1 MTISISEPSRED
13 VERLVAF
20 LRAFPE
26 DGQFVD
32 PEDDVLEG
40 LKDVTLFGLV
50 EVMPQTQRCPTCG
63 RGSPQP
69 RRWYITAPGRALL
82 ALAEEK
88 EA

>member
-1 MTISISEPSRED
+1 MTISISEPARED

-20 LRAFPE
+20 LLDFPD
-26 DGQFVD
+26 DGQFVE
-32 PEDDVLEG
+32 PGDDVAQN
-40 LKDVTLFGLV
+40 LKDALLFGLV
-50 EVMPQTQRCPTCG
+50 EVMPQTQRCPSCG